1 MSRYVVR
8 RPVVYRW
15 GLVSWFQWRATLVS
29 ATRGKRNRHRCF
41 RRSLAAREL
50 ETFSCSWLFALFLR
64 LPFLFSSLSLSLFS
78 FTAARVIAP
87 FRPFLARAN
96 LRQVPTASNRD
107 DLRSNEYSRRSLD
120 ILERLFEPVRSD
132 SSPFYR
138 CSEPAKQSSRA
149 CSFDFSLARDSTAR
163 NESTSDLT
171 RV

>member
-1 MSRYVVR
+1 MGTRFMVSMAGNTGLRYQRKEEPTSVLSTVVSR
-8 RPVVYRW
+8 
-15 GLVSWFQWRATLVS
+15 SRAGNFLLFV
-29 ATRGKRNRHRCF
+29 AF
-41 RRSLAAREL
+41 RALSPPP
-50 ETFSCSWLFALFLR
+50 FSFFLT
-64 LPFLFSSLSLSLFS
+64 LSLSLFS